1 MLNLDSP
8 WEILAIVAAV
18 GLLRF
23 VYTVWKASPY
33 RGLMLELFD
42 SLLIAFAL
50 VFFLIKPF
58 VVAAFFIPSASME
71 PTLMIHDRV
80 LVNKFIYRLSDPR
93 RQDIIVFRAP
103 QGAIERTPDHQQKD
117 FIKRLIGLPG
127 DSVQVRSYDGVYI
140 NGRKLDE
147 PYIGP
152 LQTPNYDYPVDGY
165 GRLLPPRKVPPGQYF
180 VMGDNRRDSND
191 SHAWGFLPHK
201 NVLGKAMVIFWP
213 PGRIRLVR

>member
-18 GLLRF
+18 GLLRV

-50 VFFLIKPF
+50 VFFLVKPF
-58 VVAAFFIPSASME
+58 VVAAFFIPSESME
-71 PTLMIHDRV
+71 PTLTIHDRV
-80 LVNKFIYRLSDPR
+80 LVNKFIYHLSDPR

-103 QGAIERTPDHQQKD
+103 QRAIVRTREMANRKTRDGEQKD
-117 FIKRLIGLPG
+117 YIKRLIGLPG
-127 DSVQVRSYDGVYI
+127 ETIEVRSYDGVYVD
-140 NGRKLDE
+140 GRKVRE

-152 LQTPNYDYPVDGY
+152 LQTPNYDYGPE
-165 GRLLPPRKVPPGQYF
+165 RVPPGQYF
-180 VMGDNRRDSND
+180 VMGDNRRNSND

-213 PGRIRLVR
+213 PGRIGLAR

>member
-1 MLNLDSP
+1 MVSLDSP

-18 GLLRF
+18 GLLRV
-23 VYTVWKASPY
+23 VYTVWKESPH
-33 RGLMLELFD
+33 RGFMLEIFD

-58 VVAAFFIPSASME
+58 VVAAFFIPSGSMR
-71 PTLMIHDRV
+71 PTLHERDRL
-80 LVNKFIYRLSDPR
+80 LVNKFIYRLTEPR

-103 QGAIERTPDHQQKD
+103 PEATPDDSQKD

-127 DSVQVRSYDGVYI
+127 DVIQVRGYDGVYV
-140 NGRKLDE
+140 NGVKLE
-147 PYIGP
+147 ESYIGP
-152 LQTPNYDYPVDGY
+152 LYTADYDFGPSRVPE
-165 GRLLPPRKVPPGQYF
+165 GRYF

-191 SHAWGFLPHK
+191 SHRWGFLARE

-213 PGRIRLVR
+213 PGRMALAR